1 MNRFLT
7 IIFCKLYG
15 MCKWIHGNGPEYSA
29 IGLLGLL
36 LSFNLMTL
44 YVYCR
49 YLITRSA
56 AFDLPVVG
64 MPIVSLIMLAVCF
77 MLFLRGDKYIKLY
90 KEFSKS
96 KVGSGHTAT
105 WITVAYVFVSILALF
120 SKAWLH

>member
-1 MNRFLT
+1 MFKSMRV
-7 IIFCKLYG
+7 
-15 MCKWIHGNGPEYSA
+15 NGPEYSA
-29 IGLLGLL
+29 IGLMGLV

-64 MPIVSLIMLAVCF
+64 APILFLIMLAVCF
-77 MLFLRGDKYIKLY
+77 MLFLKGGRYIKIY

-96 KVGSGHTAT
+96 KMGSGHTAT
-105 WITVAYVFVSILALF
+105 WITVAYVLVSILALF
-120 SKAWLH
+120 SKILLH